1 MISDKICSDKQK
13 DANIKMLW
21 PLLMWVMK
29 RSVVAGYENNDF
41 IWDKAGQEA
50 LKRFDK
56 LMERI
61 VTGKVDLAPCSL
73 GQWLV
78 LHRYLD
84 TSWMDRD
91 FEILG
96 AVSEKAVG
104 LNARDAFMQQTRAWM
119 RDFLLHARDQVQ
131 RGRAHVAAGIEVPCL
146 LPNCPICK
154 QAVAGAFVR
163 VRADENPARRAADD
177 DVNGCV
183 SDESPA
189 RRAADDDASDGI
201 GEEVLPANEELTTDN
216 TDDLQVDM
224 TDEDQVLA
232 CLAALAGR
240 TAEEAAGHTVTELAS
255 LIATCGIDDVFGNP
269 ALSTN
274 DLLAQQNTDSEDS
287 AAVALAHTALCEN
300 GGAVEKDGE

>member
-29 RSVVAGYENNDF
+29 RSVLAGYENNDF

-50 LKRFDK
+50 LVRFDK
-56 LMERI
+56 LMETI

-78 LHRYLD
+78 PHRYLD

-96 AVSEKAVG
+96 AVSKKAVD
-104 LNARDAFMQQTRAWM
+104 LNSRDAFMQHTRAWM

-131 RGRAHVAAGIEVPCL
+131 RGRAHAAAGIEVPCL
-146 LPNCPICK
+146 LLNCQICK

-163 VRADENPARRAADD
+163 VRA
-177 DVNGCV
+177 
-183 SDESPA
+183 DESPA

-201 GEEVLPANEELTTDN
+201 GEEILLANEELTTDT

-240 TAEEAAGHTVTELAS
+240 TAEEVAGHTVSELAS
-255 LIATCGIDDVFGNP
+255 LIASCVIDDVFGNP

-274 DLLAQQNTDSEDS
+274 DLLAHQNTDSEEADGDLVEAS
-287 AAVALAHTALCEN
+287 AAAALAGTALCEN
-300 GGAVEKDGE
+300 GDAVQKDVE